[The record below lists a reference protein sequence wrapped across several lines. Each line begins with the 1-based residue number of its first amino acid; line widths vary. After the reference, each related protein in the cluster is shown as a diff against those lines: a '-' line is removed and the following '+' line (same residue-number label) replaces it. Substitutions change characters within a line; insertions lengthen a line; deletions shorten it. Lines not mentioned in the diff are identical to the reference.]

1 MLDVYL
7 VANYQNE
14 TWCEDVHHK
23 LDIRNIYAS
32 ISVLTLVIELSPLV
46 YREIFVFAELTY
58 LFYFPYYRDK
68 TFNVLISTELSE
80 AIQ

>member
-32 ISVLTLVIELSPLV
+32 ISVLTLVIELSPPGLQRNFRFCRV
-46 YREIFVFAELTY
+46 
-58 LFYFPYYRDK
+58 D
-68 TFNVLISTELSE
+68 ISVSLL
-80 AIQ
+80 